1 MLVKYSVSKLAF
13 FPSPSSS
20 LYLKL
25 SGHIQNENTH
35 LPKLIS
41 AFSVTFSQ
49 IETNYK
55 HVVLISNGLRVDTV
69 LQYKRFK
76 NWIPEYPQIQ
86 LETENM
92 LLRCVSQEEISLI
105 FSFSKAHLLSTSRM
119 ILLMN

>member
-13 FPSPSSS
+13 SPSPSSS

-76 NWIPEYPQIQ
+76 NWVPEYPQIQ

-92 LLRCVSQEEISLI
+92 LLCCVSQEEISLI
-105 FSFSKAHLLSTSRM
+105 FSFSKAHLLSTSRV